1 MTDERKA
8 EIRAR
13 LANITPAPWIVSDT
27 SIVSDELEKCIAVI
41 ESDGGYEETSER
53 RAGNAAF
60 IAHAPQDIAD
70 LLAEV
75 DRLRAY
81 IRNAPELAD
90 TCVFDALGEVCE
102 ACRCQRNP
110 AFNQPTL

>member
-1 MTDERKA
+1 MTDERKS

-13 LANITPAPWIVSDT
+13 LEKAKSNLPVATAHLAWREFEAN
-27 SIVSDELEKCIAVI
+27 
-41 ESDGGYEETSER
+41 
-53 RAGNAAF
+53 
-60 IAHAPQDIAD
+60 APQDIAD

-90 TCVFDALGEVCE
+90 TCVFDALCEVCE
-102 ACRCQRNP
+102 ACRCPRNP
-110 AFNQPTL
+110 AFNKANL